1 MYLDK
6 SEKIFLPVKICKYK
20 VPYTFY
26 IGKKGCVSHYY
37 ETLTKDVL
45 SYICTVLFL
54 RGIEGG
60 ARAERWNYIQG
71 GQVQTV
77 IF

>member
-45 SYICTVLFL
+45 SYICTVLFKEGL
-54 RGIEGG
+54 RGELEQSAGTTY
-60 ARAERWNYIQG
+60 R
-71 GQVQTV
+71 VV
-77 IF
+77 KCKL